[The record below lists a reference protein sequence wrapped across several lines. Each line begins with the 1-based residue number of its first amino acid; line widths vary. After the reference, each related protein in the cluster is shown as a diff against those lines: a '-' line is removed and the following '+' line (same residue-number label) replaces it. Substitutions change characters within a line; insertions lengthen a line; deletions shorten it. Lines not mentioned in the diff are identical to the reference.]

1 MANFFPKWTNQL
13 PWKLTVCVVVLGT
26 AITGGITSTGASTIE
41 LVGVSVTGSVRL
53 SGSIARITV
62 FGSTIGGE
70 LSVAAN
76 KTPKPPTLVGNS
88 VKGQK

>member
-1 MANFFPKWTNQL
+1 MATKA
-13 PWKLTVCVVVLGT
+13 TV
-26 AITGGITSTGASTIE
+26 TGGITATGASTVE

-53 SGSIARITV
+53 SGTISRITI
-62 FGSTIGGE
+62 FGSTIGGD

-88 VKGQK
+88 VKGKHP